1 MIPREV
7 IRCPHCGINQFMP
20 LNLICRRCK
29 KLLHEPVSAV
39 QPSPIVVAPVID
51 PETLYELADVFRANV
66 LALRRRRG
74 WSQRNFAEKIG
85 VRRTWI
91 SKIENGHCTPML
103 PSIQKIAEAFDVAPH
118 ALLVPPKEL

>member
-1 MIPREV
+1 MYLEA
-7 IRCPHCGINQFMP
+7 F
-20 LNLICRRCK
+20 NLIFMAWFATERTPPMRSI
-29 KLLHEPVSAV
+29 LRIF
-39 QPSPIVVAPVID
+39 QPHWM
-51 PETLYELADVFRANV
+51 R
-66 LALRRRRG
+66 